1 MKLYGKERLVK
12 LLEDSAGENR
22 FSHAILLTGERGS
35 GRRTMAKFIAKQF
48 MCGAVPCESCGVCSR
63 IDADGHPDIIYV
75 LRKCGG
81 KYNID
86 GVRETVS
93 KGAAIKPNDAEVK
106 IYVFENADELSP
118 AIQDTLLKN
127 IEEPEQWNRFIFLCE
142 NSGNLL
148 STIRSRVTEYRIPEC
163 GEEQCAECL
172 VNEFGTDRAK
182 ARELS
187 RTMSGN
193 IGKCLEVLNGGD
205 EVKLME
211 TARHIAAGIGRKSG
225 YMVCAALAEQ
235 SGRKEYAA
243 VLEYL
248 AGILRDALAVR
259 AGGELC
265 SCGKTEAKAVA
276 GAYDERT
283 ISTMLDKIFEVSS
296 AGALN
301 LNLALCSAY
310 LTSGLIRQDL

>member
-1 MKLYGKERLVK
+1 MRLYGKEPLVEV
-12 LLEDSAGENR
+12 LEEAAGENR
-22 FSHAILLTGERGS
+22 LSHAILLTGEKGS

-48 MCGAVPCESCGVCSR
+48 MCGAVPCESCVVCNK

-75 LRKCGG
+75 QQKCKDG

-86 GVRETVS
+86 DVRECVS
-93 KGAAIKPNDAEVK
+93 KSAAVKPNDGDVK
-106 IYVFENADELSP
+106 IYIFENSDELSA

-127 IEEPEQWNRFIFLCE
+127 IEEPEAWNRFIFLCE

-148 STIRSRVTEYRIPEC
+148 TTIRSRVTEYRIPEC
-163 GEEQCAECL
+163 TPEQCCECL
-172 VNEFGTDRAK
+172 VKEFGVDKVKAK
-182 ARELS
+182 ELS
-187 RTMSGN
+187 QTMSGN
-193 IGKCLEVLNGGD
+193 IGKCLDVLNGGD
-205 EVKLME
+205 EVKLMD
-211 TARHIAAGIGRKSG
+211 TARHIAAGIAGKSG
-225 YMVCAALAEQ
+225 YLVCAALAEQ

-259 AGGELC
+259 AGGDLC
-265 SCGKTEAKAVA
+265 SCGKAEAKAVA
-276 GAYDERT
+276 KVFDEAAVAA
-283 ISTMLDKIFEVSS
+283 MLDKIFEVNS

-310 LTSGLIRQDL
+310 LTSGLNF

>member
-1 MKLYGKERLVK
+1 MRLYGKEPLVEV
-12 LLEDSAGENR
+12 LEEAAGENR
-22 FSHAILLTGERGS
+22 LSHAILLTGEKGS

-48 MCGAVPCESCGVCSR
+48 MCGAVPCESCVVCNK

-75 LRKCGG
+75 QQKCKDG

-86 GVRETVS
+86 DVRECVS
-93 KGAAIKPNDAEVK
+93 KSAAVKPNDGDVK
-106 IYVFENADELSP
+106 IYIFENSDELSP

-127 IEEPEQWNRFIFLCE
+127 IEEPEAWNRFIFLCE

-148 STIRSRVTEYRIPEC
+148 TTIRSRVTEYRIPEC
-163 GEEQCAECL
+163 TPEKCCECL
-172 VNEFGTDRAK
+172 VKEFGVDKVKAK
-182 ARELS
+182 ELS
-187 RTMSGN
+187 QTMSGN
-193 IGKCLEVLNGGD
+193 IGKCLDVLNGGD
-205 EVKLME
+205 EVKLMD
-211 TARHIAAGIGRKSG
+211 TARHIAAGIAGKSG
-225 YMVCAALAEQ
+225 YLVCAALAEQ

-259 AGGELC
+259 AGGDLC
-265 SCGKTEAKAVA
+265 SCGKAEAKAVA
-276 GAYDERT
+276 KVFDEAAVAA
-283 ISTMLDKIFEVSS
+283 MLDKIFEVNS

-310 LTSGLIRQDL
+310 LTSGLNF

>member
-1 MKLYGKERLVK
+1 MKLYGKEPLTELLV
-12 LLEDSAGENR
+12 DVAGENR
-22 FSHAILLTGERGS
+22 LPHAILLTGEKGS

-48 MCGAVPCESCGVCSR
+48 MCGAVPCESCTVCNK
-63 IDADGHPDIIYV
+63 IDVDGHPDIIYV
-75 LRKCGG
+75 QQKCSGG

-86 GVRETVS
+86 DVREYVS
-93 KGAAIKPNDAEVK
+93 RNAAVKPNDGDVK
-106 IYVFENADELSP
+106 IYVFENSDELST

-127 IEEPEQWNRFIFLCE
+127 IEEPEPWNRFIFLCE
-142 NSGNLL
+142 NAGNLL
-148 STIRSRVTEYRIPEC
+148 TTIRSRVTEYRVPEC
-163 GEEQCAECL
+163 SPEQCCECL
-172 VNEFGTDRAK
+172 VREFGVDRGKAK
-182 ARELS
+182 ELS
-187 RTMSGN
+187 QTMSGN
-193 IGKCLEVLNGGD
+193 IGKCLDVLNGGD

-211 TARHIAAGIGRKSG
+211 TARHIAAGIAKKSG

-243 VLEYL
+243 ALEYL

-276 GAYDERT
+276 KVYDEAAVAA
-283 ISTMLDKIFEVSS
+283 MLDKVFEVNS

-310 LTSGLIRQDL
+310 LTSGLDL